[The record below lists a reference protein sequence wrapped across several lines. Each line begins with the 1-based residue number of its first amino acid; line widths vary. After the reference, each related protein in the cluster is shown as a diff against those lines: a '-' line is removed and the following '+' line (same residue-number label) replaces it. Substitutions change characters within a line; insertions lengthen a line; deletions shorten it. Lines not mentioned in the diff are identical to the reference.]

1 MKTMKTKKT
10 MIGLGMMLI
19 ALLIVSCE
27 KETQTDTELSYG
39 EQIAGTYTGTFSIDG
54 LKSGTD
60 AFAEV
65 EMNSDS
71 SIWVHCYGGEIDTT
85 FMLEIFENNDSIMV
99 CLTGDDFFNEYGHMS
114 GHTDN
119 MGGGMM
125 GGSGHMG
132 SDSSGWEHHME
143 DSHTEGDEHF
153 GGFDTMNHSFN
164 YSFRNPA
171 DQNTFIHFEGTKDN
185 NQ

>member
-1 MKTMKTKKT
+1 MKTKTT
-10 MIGLGMMLI
+10 MIGWGMMLF

-27 KETQTDTELSYG
+27 KETQTNNDLSYG
-39 EQIAGTYTGTFSIDG
+39 EQIAGTYTGTFSVDG
-54 LKSGTD
+54 LKSGID
-60 AFAEV
+60 AHAEIQL
-65 EMNSDS
+65 NSDS

-85 FMLEIFENNDSIMV
+85 FMLQIFEHNDSIMV

-114 GHTDN
+114 GHNNN
-119 MGGGMM
+119 MGSGMM

-132 SDSSGWEHHME
+132 SGSTEWNHHMD

-164 YSFRNPA
+164 YSFRDPLNI
-171 DQNTFIHFEGTKDN
+171 TSLIHFNGIKDSD
-185 NQ
+185 Q